1 MAISFEHLKG
11 ITLATGVAALA
22 WASGGSRVLQ
32 SAPGVSAPQTEP
44 QNLQPAGVDWVEP
57 AEPFIASVDGTI
69 QANQPEPNPVSVKA
83 APVSPTYLE
92 YAIRTEAQ
100 NITRIV
106 HLRTLEL
113 LRVYPTEAE
122 LHAYL
127 WEVNQVIGGGNRHAT
142 NLIERQAIH
151 LALAVVV
158 DGEPRPIPGEFKNP
172 TVNEYREVIGYDGH

>member
-1 MAISFEHLKG
+1 
-11 ITLATGVAALA
+11 
-22 WASGGSRVLQ
+22 
-32 SAPGVSAPQTEP
+32 
-44 QNLQPAGVDWVEP
+44 VDWVEP
-57 AEPFIASVDGTI
+57 VEPFTEWVDGTS
-69 QANQPEPNPVSVKA
+69 QDAQPEPATLETVEPE
-83 APVSPTYLE
+83 PEPPTYLE